1 VLRSLLI
8 LSIIV
13 PGMVAGLR
21 DRFPALLL
29 YVWFALFRPQEW
41 LWIDVTALRLSLVLA
56 GILILP
62 ALMTGIWPNLSHAM
76 SLGSLAFLM
85 MGMLAQFGAI
95 DPATGFAWLDFQ
107 TRLTFICLLA
117 VTLVNTRQRFVML
130 MAVVGCSLGFHA
142 AKAGLAS
149 MMGGGVRFHDGLAGA
164 FPDNNGYALATVM
177 VMPLVLATAQNM
189 GSAPAWM
196 KWLRRGLYLWVPLCA
211 LTVVS
216 TFSRGGFLAMGVS
229 VLVYVLLQRR
239 RLAAFAGLAVVAML
253 AAAFVPVPEGYFDR
267 LNTIQTYD
275 EAGQEDESALG
286 RLHFWRVAIIMAQN
300 RPFGVG
306 LRNYEAA
313 YDTYDFSNGAFARG
327 RSVHNSHFQ
336 VLAELGFPGAVIWV
350 SLFLFA
356 FFLTLR
362 VRSRSKRAELSPED
376 RHFFFTASNAL
387 TVSMV
392 GFLVGGSF
400 VASALNDVTWLTFA
414 LVAAVDRLSAEALAA
429 KQPVP
434 AWTAARP
441 AAGMVA

>member
-8 LSIIV
+8 LGIIV
-13 PGMVAGLR
+13 PGIIAGLR

-56 GILILP
+56 LILIGP
-62 ALMTGIWPNLSHAM
+62 ALTTGIWPNLTHPLSI
-76 SLGSLAFLM
+76 GTIAFLM
-85 MGMLAQFGAI
+85 MGMLAQFGAM
-95 DPATGFAWLDFQ
+95 DPETGWAWLDFQ
-107 TRLTFICLLA
+107 TRLTFICLLSI
-117 VTLVNTRQRFVML
+117 TLVDTRDRFVKL

-149 MMGGGVRFHDGLAGA
+149 LLGGGVRFHDGLAGA

-189 GSAPAWM
+189 DREPAWM
-196 KWLRRGLYLWVPLCA
+196 AWLRRGLFLWVPLCA

-216 TFSRGGFLAMGVS
+216 TFSRGGFLAMALAI
-229 VLVYVLLQRR
+229 LVFVLLQKR
-239 RLAAFAGLAVVAML
+239 RLSALVGMAVVALL
-253 AAAFVPVPEGYFDR
+253 ALAFVPLPEGYLDR

-336 VLAELGFPGAVIWV
+336 VLAELGFPGAAIWIT
-350 SLFLFA
+350 LFLVAFA
-356 FFLTLR
+356 LTLR
-362 VRSRSKRAELSPED
+362 VRSRSKRPELTPDEQ
-376 RHFFFTASNAL
+376 HFFFTTSNAL

-414 LVAAVDRLSAEALAA
+414 LVAAVDRLSSQALAA
-429 KQPVP
+429 KQPAP
-434 AWTAARP
+434 AWAAP
-441 AAGMVA
+441 ASGKVA